1 MPAVG
6 RLWPSDDDGGD
17 GTDED
22 VMSSCCQNDEDF
34 HHLDDLDE
42 VDDGEFSVQIIYI
55 FWLYAQA

>member
-1 MPAVG
+1 M
-6 RLWPSDDDGGD
+6 DDDGGD

-55 FWLYAQA
+55 FWLYGQA